1 MLKGFRGFSDLNF
14 SHILLYDGQCALCNK
29 LVSFVLPRDKKGKF
43 GFASLQSKF
52 AHNQLSKYKR
62 DADELNTFY
71 CVENY
76 GTASE
81 KLLSQASGGLFVLSQ
96 LGGIYTLINVL
107 RIFPLP
113 LLNAGYRVIATNRY
127 KWFGRYDT
135 CRMPEPQWQA
145 RFLDS
150 AETVETDDFSI
161 S

>member
-1 MLKGFRGFSDLNF
+1 MNF

-29 LVSFVLPRDKKGKF
+29 LVSFVLPRDKKDKF
-43 GFASLQSKF
+43 TFASLQSKF
-52 AHNQLSKYKR
+52 GHNMLSKYGR
-62 DADELNTFY
+62 DADELDTFY
-71 CVENY
+71 CVVNY

-81 KLLSQASGGLFVLSQ
+81 KLLSRASGGLFVLSQ
-96 LGGIYTLINVL
+96 LGGVYALANVL

-113 LLNAGYRVIATNRY
+113 LLDAVYRVIARNRY

-145 RFLDS
+145 RFMDS
-150 AETVETDDFSI
+150 YETSEADDISI